1 MYNEYKSIVGS
12 NLNNFISS
20 VLEMDGAA
28 VVALMALYQGDYTC
42 LEYVLAVED
51 YEIFHTFMYE
61 TNKDL
66 DQ

>member
-1 MYNEYKSIVGS
+1 
-12 NLNNFISS
+12 